1 MAHQENRREFL
12 QKSLLMLGSLPV
24 VGFIL
29 NACTK
34 KEEGAAPTA
43 AAPAAPAA
51 AAGGL
56 KAISEDDP
64 VAQSLGYKA
73 DATKVDVQKYP
84 KRAGAE
90 GAKQFCSGCQFYSA
104 AEGEL
109 GKCQLFPNGLVNKN
123 GWCNSWQAKQG

>member
-24 VGFIL
+24 VGVIL

-34 KEEGAAPTA
+34 KEEA

-90 GAKQFCSGCQFYSA
+90 GAKQFCSGCQFFSA

-109 GKCQLFPNGLVNKN
+109 GKCQLFPNGLVAKN